1 MWLIVLFV
9 YFLIKFEQNNVIVIV
24 AMNVVEKW
32 GGAGYADGS
41 CWSVRR
47 SNKELRIRITQ
58 AS

>member
-1 MWLIVLFV
+1 MRLGVLFV
-9 YFLIKFEQNNVIVIV
+9 YFLIKFDENNVIVIV

-32 GGAGYADGS
+32 GGGYADGS

-47 SNKELRIRITQ
+47 SNKELRIRIPQ